1 MRPWRFNWLSK
12 QLRNFDEVTM
22 SFTNMISRIVNKPK
36 EVLYTQPGE
45 LIKFQRLLQYI
56 SWILGIALV
65 IWAVLDPRFRNP
77 DLTLK
82 GSICLPISSG
92 LALMLVGWGIT
103 RNIRVFTFWIAL
115 GLVGQAASLQL
126 IDAGTAIHW
135 QHFKTFSQM
144 VAPDDL
150 PALLIILGQTF
161 IVLLGMRRRI
171 GKLFFWLRE
180 HFKLWQLIAI
190 ALVFLLPSAAA
201 ERDIPAYISSLVFAM
216 FVEIVNLGNIILIA
230 WSIPQETLTS
240 LHQKLENV
248 FRWFTS
254 DIKIVRIDRFALLGA
269 LWVTLFSAIL
279 GYFSYQWHPHI
290 TDEVE
295 YVLQARFLADG
306 AITLPAP
313 PVPDGFEIY
322 LMEVKGNQ
330 WWPSTPPG
338 WPAVLA
344 IGYLLGVPGL
354 VNPAL
359 AGINILLIYLL
370 LQELYDRRS
379 ARMAVFLLCVS
390 PWYVFMGMNFMTHMV
405 TLTLILIAALAVIQA
420 RKNGKAW
427 WGLIAGAAVGA
438 GTLVRPLDGLIVAI
452 CIGLW
457 VIGIG
462 GKRLNFASIATFALG
477 AIIIGGLNLPYNKLL
492 TGSLFTFPVNSYLDG
507 HFGPGRNALGFGPNR
522 GYGWPIQP
530 FQGHSPLGAM
540 INSNLNTFSIDI
552 ELFGWGLGSL
562 LLAAV
567 IIFSGSLILSDY
579 LMLFLIFANYTP
591 YFFYYF
597 SGGPDFGARYWFIML
612 LPLVALSVRG
622 IQYLQRKLE
631 EGAVKIPFIG
641 DRLLAAVVIL
651 SALTLVNYFP
661 WRAIDK
667 YFRYWGMRPDVVNLA
682 NEYHFG
688 KSLVLIRGN
697 VSHPD
702 YASAAIYNPL
712 KWNADAPIYAWD
724 RNQQVETQL
733 LNAFPNRPIWIVDAP
748 ALTQNGYQVV
758 AGPLSAD
765 RVKFVEQSLPPVNN

>member
-1 MRPWRFNWLSK
+1 
-12 QLRNFDEVTM
+12 M
-22 SFTNMISRIVNKPK
+22 SFTNIISRILDTPK
-36 EVLYTQPGE
+36 KVLFTQSAG
-45 LIKFQRLLQYI
+45 LTKSQRFLRYLTLA
-56 SWILGIALV
+56 LGMAV
-65 IWAVLDPRFRNP
+65 IVWAILDPRFRNP
-77 DLTLK
+77 DHTLR
-82 GSICLPISSG
+82 GLICLPISFG
-92 LALMLVGWGIT
+92 LALWVVGWGVY
-103 RNIRVFTFWIAL
+103 RNIKYLSFWVAL

-135 QHFKTFSQM
+135 QHFKSFSQM

-150 PALLIILGQTF
+150 PALIIILIQTC
-161 IVLLGMRRRI
+161 IVLLGIRPHI
-171 GKLFFWLRE
+171 GKLTSWLRG

-190 ALVFLLPSAAA
+190 ALVFFLPAAAA
-201 ERDIPAYISSLVFAM
+201 ERDIPAYLSSLIFAM
-216 FVEIVNLGNIILIA
+216 FVELINLGNIILIA
-230 WSIPQETLTS
+230 WSIPEETLTFI
-240 LHQKLENV
+240 HQRLDNV
-248 FRWFTS
+248 FGWFTGEV
-254 DIKIVRIDRFALLGA
+254 KPVRIDRFALLGA
-269 LWVTLFSAIL
+269 LWVFIFSALL
-279 GYFSYQWHPHI
+279 GYLSYQWHPHI

-322 LMEVKGNQ
+322 LMGVKGGQ

-344 IGYLLGVPGL
+344 LGYLLGVPGL

-359 AGINILLIYLL
+359 AAINILLIYLL

-379 ARMAVFLLCVS
+379 ARLAVFLLCTS
-390 PWYVFMGMNFMTHMV
+390 PWYVFMGMNFMNHMV
-405 TLTLILIAALAVIQA
+405 TLTLVLIAALAVIQA

-427 WGLIAGAAVGA
+427 WGLLAGAAVGA
-438 GTLVRPLDGLIVAI
+438 STLVRPLDGLIVAV

-457 VIGIG
+457 VIGLG
-462 GKRLNFASIATFALG
+462 GKRLNLASIATFALG
-477 AIIIGGLNLPYNKLL
+477 AMIVGGLNLPYNKLL
-492 TGSLFTFPVNSYLDG
+492 TGNLFYFPVNAYLDA
-507 HFGPGRNALGFGPNR
+507 HFGPGKNALGFGPNR

-530 FQGHSPLGAM
+530 FQGHSPIGAM

-552 ELFGWGLGSL
+552 ELFGWGIGSL
-562 LLAAV
+562 LLAAL
-567 IIFSGSLILSDY
+567 IIFSGSLCLSDY

-597 SGGPDFGARYWFIML
+597 SGGPDFGARYWFLML

-631 EGAVKIPFIG
+631 AGTIKLPYIG
-641 DRLLAAVVIL
+641 DRLLAAVMIL
-651 SALTLVNYFP
+651 SVLTLVNYFP

-682 NEYHFG
+682 EQYHFG
-688 KSLVLIRGN
+688 KSLILIRGN

-712 KWNADAPIYAWD
+712 NWNADAPIYAWD
-724 RNQQVETQL
+724 RNPDVEAQL
-733 LNAFPNRPIWIVDAP
+733 LNAFPNRPVWIVDAP

-765 RVKFVEQSLPPVNN
+765 RVKLVEQSLPPTNN